1 MRNFFLLLLM
11 TSGVFSLGR
20 SQSTRQPF
28 VITISPESQTVRAGS
43 EVEVTV
49 HLKNTSD
56 RELDLSAN
64 ISGLTGVD
72 PNYTYEV
79 RDSSGSLVPRRA
91 YKHPELATGHPV
103 FPRTVGP
110 GESVADRE
118 PISRL
123 LDLSKPGNCVIQV
136 FRRIS
141 KDEKD
146 GNVKSNKVVLTVT
159 Q

>member
-20 SQSTRQPF
+20 SQSPKQPF
-28 VITISPESQTVRAGS
+28 VITISPESQTVRSGS
-43 EVEVTV
+43 EAEITV

-56 RELDLSAN
+56 RKLDLSAN
-64 ISGLTGVD
+64 ISDLTGVD

-79 RDSSGSLVPRRA
+79 RDSSGNLVPQRT
-91 YKHPELATGHPV
+91 YKHPELATGHAV
-103 FPRTVGP
+103 FRTVQP
-110 GESVADRE
+110 GESVTDSE
-118 PISRL
+118 PIGRL
-123 LDLSKPGNCVIQV
+123 LDVSKPGKYVIQV
-136 FRRIS
+136 SRRVS

-146 GNVKSNKVVLTVT
+146 GEVKSNKITLAVS